1 MAGIKEWFCKWT
13 KIGTPDSLYDDE
25 PPQKH
30 YDRLRRILMVII
42 LSMAITPM
50 ILMAIINYQQ
60 YRSAIREETIKP
72 IQSLLNN
79 LKHVLDIFLAERKSS
94 LNLIANSYDF
104 EEINDQTKL
113 SKIFTVLREEFKEF
127 VDIGVI
133 DSSGVQ
139 RTYVGPYN
147 LRGKDYKDQSWFKEV
162 MVRNEYISDVFMG
175 YRRFPHFVIAVKR
188 DLHNGEF
195 WVIRATI
202 DTAKFNRIIS
212 SMELEPKNDLFLI
225 NQDGILQ
232 TPSRYYGKVLDKYPL
247 SMPGLTNVSGAV
259 IQETSVSGRY
269 RTLIGYVS
277 LDIKPF
283 VLIFIKKPGEI
294 SKTWFA
300 VKSEL
305 FWVLFFS
312 CILIVGVTYGI
323 VKTLVRHIQE
333 SDERRGTA
341 LREAQYAN
349 KLASVGRL
357 AAGVSHEINNPLAI
371 INEKAGLMKDI
382 IERNE
387 NFPESEKFLGLISSI
402 HRSVDRSRVIT
413 HRLLSFA
420 KRMDINLEDV
430 DLEDLIKEVIGFLER
445 EALYRNIDLKL
456 NFDPKLPK
464 IISDKGQLQQVF
476 LNIITNAFEAVD
488 KGGTVNVITSVKDKG
503 NVQVTVNDNGQGIPQ
518 EYLPHIFEPFF
529 TTKKK
534 YGTGL
539 GLSITYGIVKKLG
552 GDLTVQSKEGEGT
565 TFNVIIPIKS
575 NPYLEEG
582 SHV

>member
-1 MAGIKEWFCKWT
+1 MPGIKERFSKWT
-13 KIGTPDSLYDDE
+13 RIGTSDSLYNDD

-30 YDRLRRILMVII
+30 YDRLRRNLMII
-42 LSMAITPM
+42 IISMAIIPM
-50 ILMAIINYQQ
+50 ILMAIINYHQ
-60 YRSAIREETIKP
+60 YRNAIRDETIKP
-72 IQSLLNN
+72 IQSQLTN

-94 LNLIANSYDF
+94 LNLITNSYDF
-104 EEINDQTKL
+104 EEINDQAKL
-113 SKIFTVLREEFKEF
+113 IKIFMVLREEFKEF

-133 DSSGVQ
+133 DSSGLQ
-139 RTYVGPYN
+139 KTYVGPYN
-147 LRGKDYKDQSWFKEV
+147 LRGKDYKDQGWFKEV

-188 DLHNGEF
+188 DLHNGKF

-202 DTAKFNRIIS
+202 DTAKFNRIIT
-212 SMELEPKNDLFLI
+212 SMELEPGSDLFLI

-232 TPSRYYGKVLDKYPL
+232 TPSRYHGKVLDKYPL
-247 SMPGLTNVSGAV
+247 SMPVLTQISSAVVQERYVSKG
-259 IQETSVSGRY
+259 Y
-269 RTLIGYVS
+269 RTLIGYAC

-283 VLIFIKKPGEI
+283 ILIFIKKPGEI
-294 SKTWFA
+294 MKTWFA
-300 VKSEL
+300 LKSEL

-312 CILIVGVTYGI
+312 CILIIGATYGI

-371 INEKAGLMKDI
+371 INEKAGLMMDI

-387 NFPESEKFLGLISSI
+387 NFSEREKFIGLISSI

-420 KRMDINLEDV
+420 KRMDVNLEDV
-430 DLEDLIKEVIGFLER
+430 DLADLLKEVIGFLER
-445 EALYRNIDLKL
+445 EAFHRNIDLRL
-456 NFDPKLPK
+456 NFDPELPG

-476 LNIITNAFEAVD
+476 LNIITNAFEAVEN
-488 KGGTVNVITSVKDKG
+488 GGMVHITTSIKDES
-503 NVQVTVNDNGQGIPQ
+503 NVQVIVQDNGQGIPEQ
-518 EYLPHIFEPFF
+518 YLPHIFEPFF

-539 GLSITYGIVKKLG
+539 GLSITYGIVQKLR
-552 GDLTVQSKEGEGT
+552 GDLTVQSKEGDGT
-565 TFNVIIPIKS
+565 TFTVIIPIKS
-575 NPYLEEG
+575 KPDLEG
-582 SHV
+582 GDHV

>member
-1 MAGIKEWFCKWT
+1 MVWIKERFHKWT
-13 KIGTPDSLYDDE
+13 RIGTPDSLYNDE

-30 YDRLRRILMVII
+30 YDRLRRNLMIII
-42 LSMAITPM
+42 LSMALTPM
-50 ILMAIINYQQ
+50 ILMAIINYHQ
-60 YRSAIREETIKP
+60 YRNAIRDETIKP
-72 IQSLLNN
+72 IQSLLTN

-104 EEINDQTKL
+104 EEINDQAKL
-113 SKIFTVLREEFKEF
+113 NKIFMVLREEFKEF

-133 DSSGVQ
+133 DSSGLQ
-139 RTYVGPYN
+139 KTYVGPYN
-147 LRGKDYKDQSWFKEV
+147 LKGKDYKDQSWFKEV

-202 DTAKFNRIIS
+202 DTAKFNRIIT
-212 SMELEPKNDLFLI
+212 SMELEPESDLFLI

-232 TPSRYYGKVLDKYPL
+232 TPSRYHGNVLDKYPL
-247 SMPGLTNVSGAV
+247 SMPVLTQISSAV
-259 IQETSVSGRY
+259 VQETYVSKGY
-269 RTLIGYVS
+269 QTLIGYAC

-283 VLIFIKKPGEI
+283 ILIFIKKPGEI
-294 SKTWFA
+294 MKTWFA
-300 VKSEL
+300 LKSEL

-312 CILIVGVTYGI
+312 CILIIGATYGI

-387 NFPESEKFLGLISSI
+387 EFPEREKFLKLIGSI
-402 HRSVDRSRVIT
+402 HGSVERSKVVT

-420 KRMDINLEDV
+420 KRMDVALENI
-430 DLEDLIKEVIGFLER
+430 DLADLLKEVIGFLER
-445 EALYRNIDLKL
+445 EAFHRNIDLRL
-456 NFDPKLPK
+456 NFDPKLPR

-476 LNIITNAFEAVD
+476 LNIITNAFEAVEN
-488 KGGTVNVITSVKDKG
+488 GGMVHIITSIKDEG
-503 NVQVTVNDNGQGIPQ
+503 NVQVIVQDNGQGIP
-518 EYLPHIFEPFF
+518 EKYLPHIFEPFF

-539 GLSITYGIVKKLG
+539 GLSITYGIVQKLG
-552 GDLTVQSKEGEGT
+552 GDLTVQSKEGDGT
-565 TFNVIIPIKS
+565 TFTVIIPTKS
-575 NPYLEEG
+575 KPYLEEG
-582 SHV
+582 NHV

>member
-1 MAGIKEWFCKWT
+1 MVGIKERFRKWT
-13 KIGTPDSLYDDE
+13 RIGTPGSLYGDE

-30 YDRLRRILMVII
+30 YDRLRRNLMIII

-50 ILMAIINYQQ
+50 ILMAIINYHQ
-60 YRSAIREETIKP
+60 YRNAIRDETIKP
-72 IQSLLNN
+72 IQSLLTN

-94 LNLIANSYDF
+94 LNLIVNSYDF
-104 EEINDQTKL
+104 KEINDQAKL
-113 SKIFTVLREEFKEF
+113 SKIFMVLREEFKEF

-133 DSSGVQ
+133 DSSGLQ
-139 RTYVGPYN
+139 KTYVGPYN

-162 MVRNEYISDVFMG
+162 IVRNEYVSDVFMG

-202 DTAKFNRIIS
+202 DTAKFNRIIT
-212 SMELEPKNDLFLI
+212 SMELEPESDIFLI

-232 TPSRYYGKVLDKYPL
+232 TPSRYHGNVLDKYPL
-247 SMPGLTNVSGAV
+247 SMPVLTQISSAVVQEGYVSKG
-259 IQETSVSGRY
+259 Y
-269 RTLIGYVS
+269 RTLIGYAC

-283 VLIFIKKPGEI
+283 ILIFIKKPGEI
-294 SKTWFA
+294 MKTWFA
-300 VKSEL
+300 LKSEL

-312 CILIVGVTYGI
+312 CILIVMVTYG
-323 VKTLVRHIQE
+323 VVRTLIKHIQE
-333 SDERRGTA
+333 ADERRGTA
-341 LREAQYAN
+341 LRQAQYAN

-387 NFPESEKFLGLISSI
+387 NFPEREKFIGLISSI

-420 KRMDINLEDV
+420 KRMDVNLEDV
-430 DLEDLIKEVIGFLER
+430 DLADLLKEVIGFLER
-445 EALYRNIDLKL
+445 EAFHRNIDLRL
-456 NFDPKLPK
+456 NFDPELPG
-464 IISDKGQLQQVF
+464 IISDMGQLQQVF
-476 LNIITNAFEAVD
+476 LNIVTNAFEAVEN
-488 KGGTVNVITSVKDKG
+488 GGMVHITTSIKDES
-503 NVQVTVNDNGQGIPQ
+503 NVQVIVQDNGQGIP
-518 EYLPHIFEPFF
+518 EKYLPHIFEPFF

-539 GLSITYGIVKKLG
+539 GLSITYGIVQKLG
-552 GDLTVQSKEGEGT
+552 GDLTVQSKEGDGT
-565 TFNVIIPIKS
+565 TFTVIIPIKS
-575 NPYLEEG
+575 KPYLEG
-582 SHV
+582 GNHA

>member
-1 MAGIKEWFCKWT
+1 MVWIKERFHKWT
-13 KIGTPDSLYDDE
+13 RIGTPDSLYNDE

-30 YDRLRRILMVII
+30 YDRLRRNLMIII
-42 LSMAITPM
+42 LSMALTPM
-50 ILMAIINYQQ
+50 ILMAIINYHQ
-60 YRSAIREETIKP
+60 YRNAIRDETIKP
-72 IQSLLNN
+72 IQSLLTN

-104 EEINDQTKL
+104 EEINNQAKL
-113 SKIFTVLREEFKEF
+113 NKIFMVLREEFKEF

-133 DSSGVQ
+133 DSSGLQ
-139 RTYVGPYN
+139 KTYVGPYN
-147 LRGKDYKDQSWFKEV
+147 LKGKDYKDQSWFKEV

-202 DTAKFNRIIS
+202 DTAKFNRIIT
-212 SMELEPKNDLFLI
+212 SMELEPESDLFLI

-232 TPSRYYGKVLDKYPL
+232 TPSRYHGNVLDKYPL
-247 SMPGLTNVSGAV
+247 SMPVLTQISSAV
-259 IQETSVSGRY
+259 VQETYVSKGY
-269 RTLIGYVS
+269 RTLIGYAC

-283 VLIFIKKPGEI
+283 ILIFIKKPGEI
-294 SKTWFA
+294 MKTWFA
-300 VKSEL
+300 LKSEL

-312 CILIVGVTYGI
+312 CILIIGATYGI

-382 IERNE
+382 IERSE
-387 NFPESEKFLGLISSI
+387 EFPEREKFLKLIGSI
-402 HRSVDRSRVIT
+402 HGSVERSKVVT

-420 KRMDINLEDV
+420 KRMDVALENI
-430 DLEDLIKEVIGFLER
+430 DLADLLKEVIGFLER
-445 EALYRNIDLKL
+445 EAFHRNIDLRL
-456 NFDPKLPK
+456 NFDPKLPR

-476 LNIITNAFEAVD
+476 LNIITNAFEAVEN
-488 KGGTVNVITSVKDKG
+488 GGMVHIITSIKDESY
-503 NVQVTVNDNGQGIPQ
+503 VQVVVQDNGQGIP
-518 EYLPHIFEPFF
+518 EKYLPHIFEPFF

-539 GLSITYGIVKKLG
+539 GLSITYGIVQKLG
-552 GDLTVQSKEGEGT
+552 GDLTVQSKEGDGT
-565 TFNVIIPIKS
+565 TFTVIIPTKS
-575 NPYLEEG
+575 KPYLEEG
-582 SHV
+582 NHV